1 MGRVPFIGVLANIR
15 GYGRFSSPLRD
26 SKNLTLYRCSG
37 AAVDVFVVPVGVEE
51 AVA

>member
-1 MGRVPFIGVLANIR
+1 MGAYHSTCRPETVGLAGDFHR
-15 GYGRFSSPLRD
+15 PYESSKD
-26 SKNLTLYRCSG
+26 LTLYRCSG